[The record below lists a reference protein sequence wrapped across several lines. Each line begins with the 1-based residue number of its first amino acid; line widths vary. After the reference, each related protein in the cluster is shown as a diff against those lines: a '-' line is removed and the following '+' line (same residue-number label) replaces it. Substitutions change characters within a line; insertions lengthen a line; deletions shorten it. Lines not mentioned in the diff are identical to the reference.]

1 MTNSSLGEIT
11 GPASVRFVRRLPGP
25 IERVWSY
32 LADSELRGQ
41 WLAPGSV
48 VDGRLDLTFRHAD
61 LSPHRE
67 PPPAGFGDTGEAR
80 VLSCKVLEMTPPH
93 RLVFTWGEDAGS
105 VVTFE
110 LTPHEGDVLLTVSQT
125 GLKRGDMLSV
135 ATGWHTHLAM
145 LVARAE
151 GRTPPAFWAI
161 WKTLDGVY
169 APQLAD

>member
-41 WLAPGSV
+41 WLAPGALAG
-48 VDGRLDLTFRHAD
+48 GRMELAFRHAD
-61 LSPHRE
+61 LSPHHE
-67 PPPAGFGDTGEAR
+67 PAPAGFGAVGEPH
-80 VLSCKVLEMTPPH
+80 LLICKVLEMAPPH
-93 RLVFTWGEDAGS
+93 RLVFTWGDDMDS

-110 LTPHEGDVLLTVSQT
+110 LTPDGADVLLTVSQT

-145 LVARAE
+145 LVERAE
-151 GRTPPAFWAI
+151 GRTPVAFWTI
-161 WKTLDGVY
+161 WRSLDGVY
-169 APQLAD
+169 AGRVAS

>member
-11 GPASVRFVRRLPGP
+11 GPASIRFVRRLPGP

-41 WLAPGSV
+41 WLAPGPLG
-48 VDGRLDLTFRHAD
+48 DGKLDLTFRHAD
-61 LSPHRE
+61 LSPHQE
-67 PPPAGFGDTGEAR
+67 APPAGFSGGSHL
-80 VLSCKVLEMTPPH
+80 LSCKVLEMAPPH
-93 RLVFTWGEDAGS
+93 RLVFTWGEDVGS

-151 GRTPPAFWAI
+151 GRTPPAFWTI

-169 APQLAD
+169 GPMVEA